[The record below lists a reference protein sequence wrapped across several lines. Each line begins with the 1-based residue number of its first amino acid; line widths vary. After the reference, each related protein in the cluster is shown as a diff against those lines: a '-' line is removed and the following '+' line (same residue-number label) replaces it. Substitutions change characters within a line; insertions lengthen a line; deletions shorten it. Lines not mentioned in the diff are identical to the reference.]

1 MLTILVSNIKGG
13 VGKTTISTHLAAAFA
28 NAGHYTILAEMDKQK
43 SALGWLK
50 RRPET
55 AAPIRGEDWTK
66 SLEKVPEGPGRLV
79 IDVPAAMKPKDVEE
93 LVRIAD
99 MVVLPLLP
107 GAFDEAAT
115 ERFLKKLDEL
125 KSIRKNKVPVAIVG
139 NRLRPRTKAADRLD
153 IFLSGVGH
161 QVVARLRDSQL
172 YPDLASEGLSLFDL
186 KTKRVGEAKADWE
199 PLLRFLEGR
208 EQS

>member
-28 NAGHYTILAEMDKQK
+28 NAGHQTILAEMDKQK

-50 RRPET
+50 QRPAT
-55 AAPIRGEDWTK
+55 AALIKGEDWTK
-66 SLEKVPEGPGRLV
+66 SLGKVPDSPGRFV
-79 IDVPAAMKPKDVEE
+79 IDVPAAMKPRDVEE

-99 MVVLPLLP
+99 IVVLPLLP

-153 IFLSGVGH
+153 LFLSGVGH
-161 QVVARLRDSQL
+161 QVITRLRDSQL

-186 KTKRVGEAKADWE
+186 KTKRAGETKTDWE
-199 PLLRFLEGR
+199 PLLRFFDGN
-208 EQS
+208 

>member
-28 NAGHYTILAEMDKQK
+28 NAGHHTILAEMDKQK
-43 SALGWLK
+43 SALGWL
-50 RRPET
+50 RQRPV
-55 AAPIRGEDWTK
+55 AATPIHGEDWTK
-66 SLEKVPEGPGRLV
+66 SLGKVPEGPGRLV

-115 ERFLKKLDEL
+115 ERFLRKLDEL
-125 KSIRKNKVPVAIVG
+125 KSIRKNKVPVAIIG

-153 IFLSGVGH
+153 LFLSGVGH

-186 KTKRVGEAKADWE
+186 KTKRVVEAKADWE
-199 PLLRFLEGR
+199 PLLRFIEGNGR
-208 EQS
+208 S

>member
-28 NAGHYTILAEMDKQK
+28 NAGHLTILAEMDKQK

-50 RRPET
+50 RRP
-55 AAPIRGEDWTK
+55 AAVAPIRGEDWTK
-66 SLEKVPEGPGRLV
+66 SLEKVPEGVGRLV
-79 IDVPAAMKPKDVEE
+79 IDVPAAMKPKDVED

-115 ERFLKKLDEL
+115 ERFLRKLDEL

-153 IFLSGVGH
+153 LFLSGVGH

-186 KTKRVGEAKADWE
+186 KTKRAGQAKSDWD
-199 PLLRFLEGR
+199 PLLRFIEGNGR
-208 EQS
+208 N